1 MSKNI
6 LKMAG
11 IGLAIAGLIV
21 AIVLFAT
28 RGAYIRLEGSVK
40 QVRIQPMADKS
51 CVVIVD
57 FRFRNPADYPFVVRD
72 TKLLIEDADGNVV
85 EGMAVAAVDAK
96 RMFEYYSRANPD
108 LGPMYNEMLVAR
120 DRIEPKEMLDRMLV
134 ARFELSE
141 EAIRNRRRVILR
153 IEDVDGAVTEIA
165 EERENG

>member
-6 LKMAG
+6 LKMAA
-11 IGLAIAGLIV
+11 IGLAIVGLIV
-21 AIVLFAT
+21 AIILFAT
-28 RGAYIRLEGSVK
+28 RGAYIRLEGTVK
-40 QVRIQPMADKS
+40 RVRVQPMPDKS

-72 TKLLIEDADGNVV
+72 ARLLIEDADGNLV

-108 LGPMYNEMLVAR
+108 LGPMYNEALVAR
-120 DRIEPKEMLDRMLV
+120 DRIEPREMLDRMLV
-134 ARFELSE
+134 ARFQLSE
-141 EAIRNRRRVILR
+141 EAVRKRRRVILR

-165 EERENG
+165 EEPRTG

>member
-6 LKMAG
+6 LKMAA
-11 IGLAIAGLIV
+11 IGLAVVGLIV
-21 AIVLFAT
+21 AVILFAT
-28 RGAYIRLEGSVK
+28 RGAYIRLEGTVQ
-40 QVRIQPMADKS
+40 QVRVQPMPDKS

-57 FRFRNPADYPFVVRD
+57 FRFRNPADYPFIVRD
-72 TKLLIEDADGNVV
+72 ATLLIEDADGNVF
-85 EGMAVAAVDAK
+85 EGMAVAAVDAR

-108 LGPMYNEMLVAR
+108 LGVMYNEVLVSR
-120 DRIEPKEMLDRMLV
+120 DRIEPREMLDRMIA

-165 EERENG
+165 EEPRPG

>member
-6 LKMAG
+6 LKMAA
-11 IGLAIAGLIV
+11 IGLGIVALIV
-21 AIVLFAT
+21 AVILFAT
-28 RGAYIRLEGSVK
+28 RGAHIRLEGTV
-40 QVRIQPMADKS
+40 QRVRVQPMPDNS

-57 FRFRNPADYPFVVRD
+57 FRFRNPADYPFIVRD
-72 TKLLIEDADGNVV
+72 ARLLIEDADGNVT
-85 EGMAVAAVDAK
+85 EGMAVAAVDAE

-108 LGPMYNEMLVAR
+108 LGPMYNAMLVAR

-165 EERENG
+165 EEPRNG